1 MLMGVFFFKIYCPF
15 LFWVENPDF
24 LPILYRCVFPGGL
37 LWQILIAGPQKGIQW
52 GYLVNFKIKVI
63 NLIRFPELEPLIT
76 VCKLQLIKPEPLC
89 NMYVVYKQS
98 QKLCAILDENIQACK
113 SKRNYLKYSIQNM
126 KADKWSEIVG
136 ILLNTK

>member
-1 MLMGVFFFKIYCPF
+1 MLMGVFFFKIYSPF

-52 GYLVNFKIKVI
+52 GYLYTHLLRLFPQVI

-76 VCKLQLIKPEPLC
+76 VFASCIEF
-89 NMYVVYKQS
+89 
-98 QKLCAILDENIQACK
+98 D
-113 SKRNYLKYSIQNM
+113 
-126 KADKWSEIVG
+126 
-136 ILLNTK
+136 